1 MAQLRIT
8 GGTVHDPA
16 NGVTGEV
23 RDICIDG
30 GRIVESVPPAAR
42 RLDASGM
49 VVMAGGVDIHSHVAG
64 SSVNIARRLL
74 PEEHDADPAAA
85 PVLADGDGLA
95 RSGTGGTMPSTFTTG
110 YRYAG
115 LGYTTVFDASVA
127 PLVARSAHAQLG
139 ETPIVDSGFFALLG
153 NDDYL
158 LRLID
163 AAERERAREY
173 AAWLLAA
180 TGAYAIK
187 IVNPAGIELWKRG
200 VRERTE
206 LDQTLGGSRVT
217 PRAILETLADAAN
230 TLGLPH
236 GVHIH
241 CNNLGLPGNVE
252 TTLASMSALDGRRAH
267 FTHCL
272 LYTSP
277 SPRDS

>member
-1 MAQLRIT
+1 MSQLRIV
-8 GGTVHDPA
+8 GGSVYDPA
-16 NGVTGEV
+16 NDVDGDV
-23 RDICIDG
+23 RDVCIEA
-30 GRIVESVPPAAR
+30 GRIVADVPPSAR
-42 RLDASGM
+42 RLDARGM
-49 VVMAGGVDIHSHVAG
+49 VVMPGGVDMHSHIAG
-64 SSVNIARRLL
+64 GKVNAARWLL
-74 PEEHDADPAAA
+74 PEDHARHNAVA
-85 PVLADGDGLA
+85 PTLDDRATIP
-95 RSGTGGTMPSTFTTG
+95 RSGNDGSVPTTFTTG

-241 CNNLGLPGNVE
+241 
-252 TTLASMSALDGRRAH
+252 
-267 FTHCL
+267 
-272 LYTSP
+272 
-277 SPRDS
+277 